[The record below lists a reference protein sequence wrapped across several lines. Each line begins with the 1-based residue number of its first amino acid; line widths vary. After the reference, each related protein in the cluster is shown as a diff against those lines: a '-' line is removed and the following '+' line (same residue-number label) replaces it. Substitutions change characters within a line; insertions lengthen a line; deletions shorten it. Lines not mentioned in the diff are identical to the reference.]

1 VSTQRPREAIR
12 VLVAED
18 EEPLRSAIAD
28 LIASESGLEVAGA
41 VGSADEA
48 VAVAAETR
56 PDVALVD
63 VRMPGGGAQAARGIR
78 EQSPDTHILAL
89 SAYEDQP
96 TVVEMLRAGA
106 IGYLVKG
113 IAAVEVVEAIRRAA
127 RGQASISVE
136 VLGRAIE
143 DLSVEADERRR
154 ADDVLRRSEQ
164 RFRAM
169 LESAPDGVVI
179 VNDAGNIVLVNE
191 QTEQLFGYARE
202 ELIGKPI
209 EILLPDRFRMRH
221 VGHRAGYFADPR
233 TRPMGVDL
241 ELAGRRKDGTEFPVD
256 ISLSGLETAEGR
268 LATAFIRDTT
278 ERRAAEEIRRR
289 GEERFGALL
298 ESAPDAVVIADADGR
313 IVLVNHQTEELFGYD
328 RDELLGRPVETL
340 LPERFHERH
349 VAHRAGYVAHPET
362 RPMGAGLELAGRRK
376 DGTEFPVDISL
387 SAIET
392 DSGRLV
398 TAFVRD
404 ITERRAGEAATRQ
417 LAAIVESSDDAII
430 GKRLDGTI
438 VSWNR
443 AAERIYGYS
452 AGEAIGRPISML
464 VPSGHLDENVLVNE
478 RLKRGEEIEETET
491 RRARKDGTI
500 IEVSLKIS
508 AIRDASGALVGSST
522 VARDITQQKAQAERE
537 REHVERRALLAH
549 LVAAAEEERSRI
561 AGDIHDD
568 SIQAITAAG
577 MRLQIL
583 RKSLDDPEQL
593 RLLGDLEQTIQLSI
607 ARLRHLLFELRPPVL
622 DNEGLSAALEMYL
635 HEAEGGAEIRYRLDD
650 GLTTQPPLETR
661 TILYRVVQEALTNVR
676 KHARASNVTVSLR
689 EVDGGYSALVAD
701 DGVGFAAEAAEAAP
715 GHLGLA
721 SMRER
726 AELAGGRLHIE
737 TAPGRGTTVE
747 VWIPE
752 LPESESNVSL
762 AQNDDSAHDVEAA

>member
-1 VSTQRPREAIR
+1 MRDRTDSLIR
-12 VLVAED
+12 VLIAED

-28 LIASESGLEVAGA
+28 LIASEGDLEVAAA
-41 VGSADEA
+41 VGTAEEA
-48 VAVAAETR
+48 VASAAERR

-63 VRMPGGGAQAARGIR
+63 VRMPGGGAHAARGIR
-78 EQSPDTHILAL
+78 ERSPETRIVAL
-89 SAYEDQP
+89 SAYEDQA
-96 TVVEMLRAGA
+96 TVVEMLRSGA
-106 IGYLVKG
+106 VGYLVKG
-113 IAAVEVVEAIRRAA
+113 IAPVEVVEAVRRAA
-127 RGQASISVE
+127 RGQASISVD
-136 VLGRAIE
+136 VIARAID
-143 DLSVEADERRR
+143 DLVSDMDERRE
-154 ADDVLRRSEQ
+154 AEDVLRRSEH
-164 RFRAM
+164 RFRAL

-179 VNDAGNIVLVNE
+179 VNSMGNIVLVNE
-191 QTEQLFGYARE
+191 QTEQLFGYARD
-202 ELIGKPI
+202 ELVGQPI
-209 EILLPDRFRMRH
+209 ETLLPERFQARH

-256 ISLSGLETAEGR
+256 ISLSALETAEGR

-278 ERRAAEEIRRR
+278 ERRAADEARRR

-298 ESAPDAVVIADADGR
+298 ESAPDAVIIVDRDAR
-313 IVLVNHQTEELFGYD
+313 IVLVNHQTEELFGFD
-328 RDELLGRPVETL
+328 RHELLGRPIETL

-349 VAHRAGYVAHPET
+349 LAHRAGYIAHPET

-392 DSGRLV
+392 GSGRLV

-404 ITERRAGEAATRQ
+404 ITERRAGEIATRQ
-417 LAAIVESSDDAII
+417 LAAIVESSDDAVI
-430 GKRLDGTI
+430 GKQLDGTI

-452 AGEAIGRPISML
+452 AAEAIGRPIAIL
-464 VPSGHLDENVLVNE
+464 VPPGEVDETGLITE
-478 RLKRGEEIEETET
+478 RLKRGEEIEEIET
-491 RRARKDGTI
+491 KRMRKDGAI
-500 IEVSLKIS
+500 IDVSLKVS
-508 AIRDASGALVGSST
+508 GIRDASGALIGSST
-522 VARDITQQKAQAERE
+522 MARDVTEQKAQAERE

-583 RKSLDDPEQL
+583 RKSLQEPEQL

-622 DNEGLSAALEMYL
+622 DNEGLSAALELYL
-635 HEAEGGAEIRYRLDD
+635 HEAEGEGNVRYRLDD
-650 GLTTQPPLETR
+650 RLKTQPPLETR
-661 TILYRVVQEALTNVR
+661 TILYRIVQEALTNVR
-676 KHARASNVTVSLR
+676 KHAQASNVTVSLL
-689 EVDGGYSALVAD
+689 ELDGGYSAVVAD
-701 DGVGFAAEAAEAAP
+701 DGVGFSAAMEETAP

-726 AELAGGRLHIE
+726 AQLAGGWVRIE
-737 TAPGRGTTVE
+737 TAPEQGTKVE
-747 VWIPE
+747 AWIPE
-752 LPESESNVSL
+752 LPGTDSGLPL
-762 AQNDDSAHDVEAA
+762 AGNGSSTQDVEAA